1 MVKLSTRGRYSARI
15 MLELALHFGNGP
27 VLLKEIAKNQEIS
40 SGYLEH
46 IMPPLKAAGLVRSSR
61 GAHGGYTLARR
72 PSEITLGEVVR
83 VVEGSMALV
92 ECVVAPQICSR
103 SDLCVTRDVWGRV
116 SEKIAEVLNAI
127 TLEEMVDRQKEK
139 PRVLMYEI

>member
-1 MVKLSTRGRYSARI
+1 
-15 MLELALHFGNGP
+15 MLELALRFGSGP
-27 VLLKEIAKNQEIS
+27 VLLREIAKNQGIS
-40 SGYLEH
+40 VGYLEH
-46 IMPPLKAAGLVRSSR
+46 IMPSLKAAGLVCSSR
-61 GAHGGYTLARR
+61 GAHGGYALARQ
-72 PSEITLGEVVR
+72 PAEITLGEVVR

-92 ECVVAPQICSR
+92 ECVVAPKICSR

-139 PRVLMYEI
+139 PQVLMYEI

>member
-1 MVKLSTRGRYSARI
+1 MVRLSTRGRYSARI
-15 MLELALHFGNGP
+15 MLELALRFGNGP
-27 VLLKEIAKNQEIS
+27 VLLKEIAKTQGIS
-40 SGYLEH
+40 VGYLEH

-61 GAHGGYTLARR
+61 GAHGGYTLARQ

-83 VVEGSMALV
+83 VVEGSMSLV
-92 ECVVAPQICSR
+92 ECVVAPKICSR

-139 PRVLMYEI
+139 PQVLMYDI